1 MSGWIKLHRSITE
14 HWLYTENRKFS
25 KFEAWNDILLTVNY
39 APAKTIIKGKI
50 IHINRGESILSL
62 ESWGKKWNWDK
73 SSVKRFL
80 ELLKKDEMIELKN
93 ETVTTRLIVCKY
105 DTYQSKESEVET
117 QVQRRR
123 NAGETQ
129 TKPIKEEKES
139 KEEKRNKSFDIFW
152 NIYDKKVDTKRCREK
167 FLKLTDDEVS
177 IILNV
182 VKKYVDS
189 KTDKQFLK
197 NPLTWL
203 NGKCWNDSIINSV
216 ETKISCEDEYMM
228 NVMKQVNA
236 NKLL

>member
-105 DTYQSKESEVET
+105 DTYQSKENEVET
-117 QVQRRR
+117 QVKRRR

-129 TKPIKEEKES
+129 TKPIKEEQ
-139 KEEKRNKSFDIFW
+139 EEQEEQEEEILYRKFKHLKITFQEF
-152 NIYDKKVDTKRCREK
+152 EK
-167 FLKLTDDEVS
+167 L
-177 IILNV
+177 
-182 VKKYVDS
+182 
-189 KTDKQFLK
+189 
-197 NPLTWL
+197 
-203 NGKCWNDSIINSV
+203 NDSYEKSDIDLVLDKIENYKANNKYSSLYLTSLNWLKKDYTTKQEV
-216 ETKISCEDEYMM
+216 IKNQYKIS
-228 NVMKQVNA
+228 V
-236 NKLL
+236 